1 MLFSIAII
9 LIILGILFFAL
20 GGFFGRFPDNW
31 EWVGIV
37 LAGVGL
43 AMATP
48 SIFQMLWGRPT
59 IKMQFENG
67 VKEVDRFLPVYL
79 SNPPIKNKILK
90 KLGVRRETIQSLTAQ
105 FRISELG
112 SGRVIIP
119 SRQARIYS
127 DEDPDDKGRFR
138 TTLPPTFSVAAS
150 IMVVLWDVKKDKAIV
165 LPDRL
170 REVSSLPEGAYLVH
184 IIFLV
189 DGDPISVS
197 RQFIIGKKADDLT
210 WVQKE

>member
-1 MLFSIAII
+1 MWFSSAII
-9 LIILGILFFAL
+9 FIILGILFFAL
-20 GGFFGRFPDNW
+20 SGLLGRFPDNW
-31 EWVGIV
+31 EWVGVV

-43 AMATP
+43 TMATP
-48 SIFQMLWGRPT
+48 SILQMLLGRPK

-67 VKEVDRFLPVYL
+67 VKEVDRFLLVYL
-79 SNPPIKNKILK
+79 SNPPIKNKLLR
-90 KLGVRRETIQSLTAQ
+90 KLGIRRETIQSLTAQ

-112 SGRVIIP
+112 SRKVIIP

-127 DEDPDDKGRFR
+127 DDDPDDKGRFR

-150 IMVVLWDVKKDKAIV
+150 IMVVFWDVEKDKAIV

-170 REVSSLPEGAYLVH
+170 REASALPEGAYQVH

-197 RQFIIGKKADDLT
+197 HQFIIGKKADDLT